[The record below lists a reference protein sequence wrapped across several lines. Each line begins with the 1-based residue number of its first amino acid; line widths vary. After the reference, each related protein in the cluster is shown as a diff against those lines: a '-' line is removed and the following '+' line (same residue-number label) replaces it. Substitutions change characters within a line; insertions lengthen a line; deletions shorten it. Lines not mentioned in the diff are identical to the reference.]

1 MEKYEKMVELN
12 KQRSREKIDRAKREI
27 REMVSKNEEITVAEL
42 VKRTGL
48 SRIFFYNN
56 QEVAQS
62 LAEARKL
69 QNGKTFIKPQKII
82 LDKAME
88 RELLKLQKKL
98 DKLETENSQLSEQN
112 KKLKTALNRKE
123 LYLLKNL

>member
-12 KQRSREKIDRAKREI
+12 KQRSREKIERAKREI
-27 REMVSKNEEITVAEL
+27 QKMLSKNEEVTVAEL

-62 LAEARKL
+62 LAEARGL
-69 QNGKTFIKPQKII
+69 QNGKTFIKPQKVI

-98 DKLETENSQLSEQN
+98 DKLEKENGQLSEQN
-112 KKLKTALNRKE
+112 EKLKTALNRKE
-123 LYLLKNL
+123 LYLIKNL